1 MIKSYIPLY
10 RKYRPQSFNDLVG
23 QEAIS
28 TTFANAIDNN
38 RIAHAYIFT
47 GPRGTG
53 KTSSAR
59 ILAKSLNCETGP
71 TKSPCGIC
79 SSCVDITN
87 GTALDVIEID
97 AASNRSVEDA
107 RDLIDKVQFAP
118 VSGRYKVYI
127 IDEVHMLTSAAFN
140 TLLKTLEEPPPNLVF
155 ILATTE
161 IHKVLDTIISRC
173 QRFDFRR
180 ISQDDVVK
188 RLEYIAKIENIS
200 IDKAALNL
208 IARRSSGGMRD
219 ALGLLDQISV
229 LSSIG
234 NNIEPKDVIN
244 LIGAL
249 PEDSLISISRV
260 IAQKDGGLL
269 IQVLNNLMEMGNEP
283 VQIVKELTLHY
294 RDLLIA
300 ATVTTSLDGIIN
312 ASKEFYEEITTV
324 SNFYSQLELAQIIDR
339 LSYTEKMVRNS
350 TQPSLWLE
358 VGLIS
363 ICYRN
368 DLSLIEELQKR
379 IDKLEEAIL
388 SGKIPETM
396 QPDYLKKQPI
406 PVYKAPIERKEAP
419 QIKPKIQEPIIEQI
433 QQKSEPQI
441 VDSITIKA
449 ELEPE
454 IMQDRPTENKQT
466 PEEEDHR
473 EDTST
478 LSFTQYPI
486 ETTWQQILD
495 NVLHPP
501 TKGILTSIAFPLA
514 ITSEE
519 IVIGVIGD
527 TFISQLK
534 EEKRMKSIED
544 AVSQVMNKL
553 PGIRIV
559 HAPNP
564 EEPKKEKKKETSNI
578 QNVLPKQQSQNIKK
592 YNIEEEPIHKKIT
605 TTEISDDI
613 DIGQEEFTGII
624 AEGTI
629 ENQIKEDLPEQVEYV
644 KSIFQGR
651 IIKL

>member
-10 RKYRPQSFNDLVG
+10 RKYRPQSFADLVG

-28 TTFANAIDNN
+28 KTFANAIDND

-59 ILAKSLNCETGP
+59 ILAKSLNCEKGP
-71 TKSPCGIC
+71 TKTPCGVC
-79 SSCVDITN
+79 SSCIDITN

-107 RDLIDKVQFAP
+107 RDLIEKVQFAP

-127 IDEVHMLTSAAFN
+127 IDEVHMLTSQAFN

-180 ISQDDVVK
+180 ITQEDVVK

-200 IDKAALNL
+200 VGKAALNL

-229 LSSIG
+229 LSSMG
-234 NNIEPKDVIN
+234 KSIEVDDIIN

-249 PEDSLISISRV
+249 PEDSLLHLSKV
-260 IAQKDGGLL
+260 IAQKDAGKL
-269 IQVLNNLMEMGNEP
+269 IQLLSELMDNGNEP
-283 VQIVKELTLHY
+283 VQIVRELTIHY

-300 ATVTTSLDGIIN
+300 ATLTTSLDGIIN
-312 ASKEFYEEITTV
+312 TSKEFQNELTDV
-324 SNFYSQLELAQIIDR
+324 AKMYSQLELAQIIDR
-339 LSYTEKMVRNS
+339 LAYTEKMVRNS
-350 TQPSLWLE
+350 TQPSLWIE

-368 DLSLIEELQKR
+368 DLTLIEELQKR

-388 SGKIPETM
+388 TGKLPDTM

-406 PVYKAPIERKEAP
+406 PVYKAPIEIKEASTVKAP
-419 QIKPKIQEPIIEQI
+419 ITKTAIEMKEEVKIQTEVAPLTATIENTAILETISIEEPL
-433 QQKSEPQI
+433 
-441 VDSITIKA
+441 
-449 ELEPE
+449 LEKE
-454 IMQDRPTENKQT
+454 INNDERSNILKP
-466 PEEEDHR
+466 
-473 EDTST
+473 ST
-478 LSFTQYPI
+478 FPI
-486 ETTWQQILD
+486 ESTWQKILD

-501 TKGILTSIAFPLA
+501 TKGILTSIAFPMA

-527 TFISQLK
+527 TFVSQLK
-534 EEKRMKSIED
+534 EEKRLKSIEE
-544 AVSQVMNKL
+544 AISQVL
-553 PGIRIV
+553 DTIPPIRIV
-559 HAPNP
+559 YSPNP
-564 EEPKKEKKKETSNI
+564 EPPKKNQKIEPAKQVGGIKSQSYSKETIINENKNKETECSDQYDNLDDI
-578 QNVLPKQQSQNIKK
+578 A
-592 YNIEEEPIHKKIT
+592 IEEKDVIT
-605 TTEISDDI
+605 DN
-613 DIGQEEFTGII
+613 
-624 AEGTI
+624 TI
-629 ENQIKEDLPEQVEYV
+629 ERQIMEDLPEQVEYV

-651 IIKL
+651 IINL